1 MAKGHFYTLGF
12 NSQWD
17 IPSCRCW
24 HILIWFWLMS
34 PIHDLAFFLV
44 QTELKKS
51 QLLLT
56 NGHFYTSGHSILL
69 PLTPSYLFL
78 IDVLPA
84 PATPV
89 QPPPSY
95 KSVAGIAM
103 LELWCYWEN
112 TKQIH
117 AHVWFKITSFPI
129 EDPDTYEIS
138 HNFVMFEKV
147 RNSFA
152 KIKQVSITFKVRF

>member
-117 AHVWFKITSFPI
+117 TYMYDSKSFHLQLRLLIWDFSQLCDVWEGQELLCQNKASQHHI
-129 EDPDTYEIS
+129 
-138 HNFVMFEKV
+138 
-147 RNSFA
+147 
-152 KIKQVSITFKVRF
+152 QG